1 MKAIVVKSE
10 NEKSKLV
17 WEEIPDIKPKP
28 DEVLVDIKATA
39 VNRADLLQAK
49 GLYPPPPGESE
60 IMGLEM
66 AGVVSA
72 VGDQV
77 KGRKIGERVVGL
89 LSGGGYAQQ
98 VAIHSQMLLQM
109 PDRWSFSQGAAIPE
123 VWLTAFSN
131 LFLEA
136 ELKSGQTVM
145 IHAGG
150 SGVGTAGIQMAREA
164 GAVVYVTAGTAAK
177 LDRCRELGA
186 ALGVNYKEQD
196 FVEEVI
202 KEQDFVEEVMAA
214 SHGRGVDIIL
224 DPIGGAYLNQNLDL
238 LNEGGRLVN
247 IGLLG
252 GGTAEINL
260 GAVLGKSLRIIGT
273 RLRSRPLVQKIEI
286 TRMFADRFWPM
297 LEAGRLQPIIDS
309 VFKIEDAHS
318 AHDYVKQNKNTGKVI
333 LEVETHD

>member
-1 MKAIVVKSE
+1 MKAIVVKTV
-10 NEKSKLV
+10 NKTLQLV
-17 WEEIPDIKPKP
+17 WEDIPDINPKP

-49 GLYPPPPGESE
+49 GLYPPPPGESA
-60 IMGLEM
+60 ILGLEM

-77 KGRKIGERVVGL
+77 QGRQIGDHVIGL

-98 VAIHSQMLLQM
+98 VAIHSEMLLQM
-109 PDRWSFSQGAAIPE
+109 PDRWSFSQGAAVPE

-131 LFLEA
+131 LFMEA
-136 ELKSGQTVM
+136 GLDSGQTVL

-164 GAVVYVTAGTAAK
+164 GAIVYVTAGTAAK

-186 ALGVNYKEQD
+186 ALGVNYKQ
-196 FVEEVI
+196 
-202 KEQDFVEEVMAA
+202 QDFVEEVMEA
-214 SHGRGVDIIL
+214 SQGRGVDIIL
-224 DPIGGAYLNQNLDL
+224 DPIGGAYLNQNLNL
-238 LNEGGRLVN
+238 LKECGRLVN

-252 GGTAEINL
+252 GSTAEINL

-273 RLRSRPLVQKIEI
+273 RLRSRPLAQKIEI
-286 TRMFADRFWPM
+286 TRMFTDRFWPM

-309 VFKIEDAHS
+309 VFKIEDAH
-318 AHDYVKQNKNTGKVI
+318 AAIKDMVVRGAGFVP
-333 LEVETHD
+333 

>member
-77 KGRKIGERVVGL
+77 KGRKI
-89 LSGGGYAQQ
+89 
-98 VAIHSQMLLQM
+98 MLLQM

-196 FVEEVI
+196 FVEEV
-202 KEQDFVEEVMAA
+202 MAA

-273 RLRSRPLVQKIEI
+273 RLRSRPLAQKIEI

>member
-1 MKAIVVKSE
+1 MKAIVVKT
-10 NEKSKLV
+10 EKKRPQLV
-17 WEEIPDIKPKP
+17 WEDVPDINPGP
-28 DEVLVDIKATA
+28 AEVLVDIKATA
-39 VNRADLLQAK
+39 VNRADLLQAL
-49 GLYPPPPGESE
+49 GLYPPPPGGSA
-60 IMGLEM
+60 ILGLEM

-72 VGDQV
+72 IGDQV
-77 KGRKIGERVVGL
+77 KGPKIGDRVIGL

-98 VAIHSQMLLQM
+98 VAVHSRMLLQM
-109 PDRWSFSQGAAIPE
+109 PDSWSFFQGAAIPE

-131 LFLEA
+131 LFMEA
-136 ELKSGQTVM
+136 GLTSGQTVL

-186 ALGVNYKEQD
+186 SLGINYKQ
-196 FVEEVI
+196 
-202 KEQDFVEEVMAA
+202 QDFVEEVMAA
-214 SHGRGVDIIL
+214 SQGRGVDIIL

-238 LNEGGRLVN
+238 LKDNGRLVN

-252 GGTAEINL
+252 GSTAEINL

-273 RLRSRPLVQKIEI
+273 RLRSRSLTEKIQI
-286 TRMFADRFWPM
+286 TQRFKEWFFPM
-297 LEAGRLQPIIDS
+297 LEDGKLAPVIDS
-309 VFKIEDAHS
+309 VYPIEAAQA

-333 LEVETHD
+333 LEVQTPS

>member
-1 MKAIVVKSE
+1 MKAIVVKSK
-10 NEKSKLV
+10 NEKIRLV
-17 WEEIPDIKPKP
+17 WEDVPDIKPKP
-28 DEVLVDIKATA
+28 EEVLVDIKATA

-60 IMGLEM
+60 ILGLEM

-72 VGDQV
+72 EGDRV
-77 KGRKIGERVVGL
+77 EGWRIGDRVMGL

-98 VAIHSQMLLQM
+98 VAIHSEMLLPM
-109 PDRWSFSQGAAIPE
+109 PDSWSFSQGAAVPE

-131 LFLEA
+131 LFMEGG
-136 ELKSGQTVM
+136 LKSGQKVM

-164 GAVVYVTAGTAAK
+164 GAFVYVTAGTAAK

-186 ALGVNYKEQD
+186 SLGVNYKEQ
-196 FVEEVI
+196 V
-202 KEQDFVEEVMAA
+202 FVEEVMAA
-214 SHGRGVDIIL
+214 TQGRGVDLIL

-238 LNEGGRLVN
+238 LKENGRLIN

-252 GGTAEINL
+252 GRTAEINL

-273 RLRSRPLVQKIEI
+273 RLRSRPLAQKIEI
-286 TRMFADRFWPM
+286 TRMFADRFWPI
-297 LEAGRLQPIIDS
+297 LEAGRLQPVIDTI
-309 VFKIEDAHS
+309 FPIKQALA
-318 AHDYVKQNKNTGKVI
+318 AHDYVKQNKNIGKVI
-333 LEVETHD
+333 LEVGDLD

>member
-1 MKAIVVKSE
+1 MKAVVVKSE
-10 NEKSKLV
+10 NMKSLLV
-17 WEEIPDIKPKP
+17 WEEVPDIKPGP

-49 GLYPPPPGESE
+49 GLYPPPPGESA
-60 IMGLEM
+60 ILGLEM

-72 VGDQV
+72 LGDRV
-77 KGRKIGERVVGL
+77 KGPKIGDRVIGL

-98 VAIHSQMLLQM
+98 AAIDSRMLLQM
-109 PDRWSFSQGAAIPE
+109 PDRWSFSQGAAVPE

-131 LFLEA
+131 LFMEA
-136 ELKSGQTVM
+136 GLTSGETVL

-186 ALGVNYKEQD
+186 TLGVNYKQQD
-196 FVEEVI
+196 IVEG
-202 KEQDFVEEVMAA
+202 VMAA
-214 SHGRGVDIIL
+214 SQGRGVDIIL

-238 LNEGGRLVN
+238 LKDNGRLVN

-252 GGTAEINL
+252 GSSAEINL

-273 RLRSRPLVQKIEI
+273 RLRSRPLAQKIEI

-297 LEAGRLQPIIDS
+297 LGAGKLEPIIDS
-309 VFKIEDAHS
+309 VFKIEDADK

-333 LEVETHD
+333 LEVGAPG

>member
-10 NEKSKLV
+10 NKNSQLV
-17 WEEIPDIKPKP
+17 WEEVPDIEPKP
-28 DEVLVDIKATA
+28 DEVLVDIRATA

-49 GLYPPPPGESE
+49 GLYPPPPGESA
-60 IMGLEM
+60 ILGLEM

-72 VGDQV
+72 VGGQV
-77 KGRKIGERVVGL
+77 QGHKIGDRVIGL

-98 VAIHSQMLLQM
+98 VAIHSRMLLQM
-109 PDRWSFSQGAAIPE
+109 PDGWSFIQGAAVPE

-131 LFLEA
+131 LFMEA
-136 ELKSGQTVM
+136 GLTSGQTVL

-164 GAVVYVTAGTAAK
+164 GAIVYVTAGTAVK

-186 ALGVNYKEQD
+186 ALGVNYKQQD
-196 FVEEVI
+196 FAEEI
-202 KEQDFVEEVMAA
+202 MAA
-214 SHGRGVDIIL
+214 TQGLGVDIIL
-224 DPIGGAYLNQNLDL
+224 DPIGGAYLSQNLDL
-238 LNEGGRLVN
+238 LKENGRLVN

-273 RLRSRPLVQKIEI
+273 RLRSRPLAQKIEI

-297 LEAGRLQPIIDS
+297 LEAGSLQPIIDS
-309 VFKIEDAHS
+309 VFKIEDADT

-333 LEVETHD
+333 LEVGAPIQSDMYPE

>member
-1 MKAIVVKSE
+1 
-10 NEKSKLV
+10 
-17 WEEIPDIKPKP
+17 
-28 DEVLVDIKATA
+28 
-39 VNRADLLQAK
+39 
-49 GLYPPPPGESE
+49 
-60 IMGLEM
+60 
-66 AGVVSA
+66 
-72 VGDQV
+72 
-77 KGRKIGERVVGL
+77 L

-98 VAIHSQMLLQM
+98 AAIDSRMLLQM
-109 PDRWSFSQGAAIPE
+109 PDRWSFSQGAAVPE

-131 LFLEA
+131 LFMEA
-136 ELKSGQTVM
+136 GLTSGETVL

-186 ALGVNYKEQD
+186 TLGVNYKQQD
-196 FVEEVI
+196 IVEG
-202 KEQDFVEEVMAA
+202 VMAA
-214 SHGRGVDIIL
+214 SQGRGVDIIL

-238 LNEGGRLVN
+238 LKDNGRLVN

-252 GGTAEINL
+252 GSSAEINL

-273 RLRSRPLVQKIEI
+273 RLRSRPLAQKIEI

-297 LEAGRLQPIIDS
+297 LGAGKLEPIIDS
-309 VFKIEDAHS
+309 VFKIEDADK

-333 LEVETHD
+333 LEVGAPG

>member
-1 MKAIVVKSE
+1 MKAIVVKTE
-10 NEKSKLV
+10 NKKPQLV
-17 WEEIPDIKPKP
+17 WEDVPDIKPRP

-39 VNRADLLQAK
+39 VNRADLLQAQ
-49 GLYPPPPGESE
+49 GLYPPPPGESA
-60 IMGLEM
+60 ILGLEM

-77 KGRKIGERVVGL
+77 KGRKIGDRVIGL

-98 VAIHSQMLLQM
+98 VVIDSRMLLQM
-109 PDRWSFSQGAAIPE
+109 PDGWSFSQGAAVPE

-131 LFLEA
+131 LFMEA
-136 ELKSGQTVM
+136 GLTSGQTLL

-186 ALGVNYKEQD
+186 ALGVNYKQQD
-196 FVEEVI
+196 FVKEVRT
-202 KEQDFVEEVMAA
+202 A
-214 SHGRGVDIIL
+214 SQGRGVDIIL

-238 LNEGGRLVN
+238 LKDNGRLVN

-252 GGTAEINL
+252 GSTAEINL

-273 RLRSRPLVQKIEI
+273 RLRSRPLAQKIEI
-286 TRMFADRFWPM
+286 TRMFTDRFWPM
-297 LEAGRLQPIIDS
+297 FEAGRLLPIIDS
-309 VFKIEDAHS
+309 AFKIEDADS

-333 LEVETHD
+333 LEVGGPILSG

>member
-10 NEKSKLV
+10 NKNLQLV
-17 WEEIPDIKPKP
+17 WEEVPDIEPKP
-28 DEVLVDIKATA
+28 DEVLVDIRATA

-49 GLYPPPPGESE
+49 GLYPPPPGESA
-60 IMGLEM
+60 ILGLEM

-72 VGDQV
+72 VGGQV
-77 KGRKIGERVVGL
+77 QGHKIGDRVIGL

-98 VAIHSQMLLQM
+98 VAIHSRMLLPM
-109 PDRWSFSQGAAIPE
+109 PDGWSFIQGAGVPE

-131 LFLEA
+131 LFMEA
-136 ELKSGQTVM
+136 GLDSGQTVL

-164 GAVVYVTAGTAAK
+164 GAIVYVTAGTAVK

-186 ALGVNYKEQD
+186 ALGVNYKQQD
-196 FVEEVI
+196 FAEEI
-202 KEQDFVEEVMAA
+202 MAA
-214 SHGRGVDIIL
+214 TQGLGVDIIL
-224 DPIGGAYLNQNLDL
+224 DPIGGAYLSQNLDL
-238 LNEGGRLVN
+238 LKENGRLVN

-273 RLRSRPLVQKIEI
+273 RLRSRPLAQKIEI
-286 TRMFADRFWPM
+286 TRTFADRFWP
-297 LEAGRLQPIIDS
+297 LLDAGRLQPIIDS
-309 VFKIEDAHS
+309 VFKIEDADD
-318 AHDYVKQNKNTGKVI
+318 AHDYVRQNKNTGKVV
-333 LEVETHD
+333 LEISTPQ

>member
-1 MKAIVVKSE
+1 MKAIVVKTE
-10 NEKSKLV
+10 NKKPQLV
-17 WEEIPDIKPKP
+17 WEEVPDIKPRP
-28 DEVLVDIKATA
+28 DEVLADIKATA

-49 GLYPPPPGESE
+49 GLYPPPPGESA
-60 IMGLEM
+60 ILGLEM

-72 VGDQV
+72 LGDRV
-77 KGRKIGERVVGL
+77 KGRKIGDRVIGL

-98 VAIHSQMLLQM
+98 AAIDSRMLIQL

-131 LFLEA
+131 LFMEA
-136 ELKSGQTVM
+136 GLTSGETVL

-177 LDRCRELGA
+177 LDRCRKLGA
-186 ALGVNYKEQD
+186 TLGVNYKQQD
-196 FVEEVI
+196 IVEA
-202 KEQDFVEEVMAA
+202 VMAA
-214 SHGRGVDIIL
+214 SQGRGVDVIL
-224 DPIGGAYLNQNLDL
+224 DPVGGAYLNQNLTL
-238 LNEGGRLVN
+238 LKENGRLVN

-252 GGTAEINL
+252 GASAEINL
-260 GAVLGKSLRIIGT
+260 GTVLGKSLRIIGT
-273 RLRSRPLVQKIEI
+273 RLRSRPLAQKIEI

-297 LEAGRLQPIIDS
+297 LGAGKLEPIIDS
-309 VFKIEDAHS
+309 VFKIEDADK

-333 LEVETHD
+333 LEVGAPD

>member
-1 MKAIVVKSE
+1 MWADV
-10 NEKSKLV
+10 
-17 WEEIPDIKPKP
+17 PDIRPKP
-28 DEVLVDIKATA
+28 EEVLVDIKATA

-60 IMGLEM
+60 ILGLEM

-77 KGRKIGERVVGL
+77 ERWRIGDRVLGL

-98 VAIHSQMLLQM
+98 VAIHYQILLPV
-109 PDRWSFSQGAAIPE
+109 PDNWSFSQAAAVPE

-131 LFLEA
+131 LFMEGG
-136 ELKSGQTVM
+136 LKSGQNVM

-186 ALGVNYKEQD
+186 SLGINYKQ
-196 FVEEVI
+196 
-202 KEQDFVEEVMAA
+202 QDFVEEVMAA
-214 SHGRGVDIIL
+214 SQGRGVDIIL
-224 DPIGGAYLNQNLDL
+224 DPIGGAYLSQNLDL
-238 LNEGGRLVN
+238 LKDNGRLVN

-252 GGTAEINL
+252 GSTAEINL

-273 RLRSRPLVQKIEI
+273 RLRSRSLTEKIQITQKFKEW
-286 TRMFADRFWPM
+286 FFPM
-297 LEAGRLQPIIDS
+297 LEDGKLEPVIDTVYPI
-309 VFKIEDAHS
+309 EAAQA

-333 LEVETHD
+333 LEVGDPG

>member
-1 MKAIVVKSE
+1 MKAIVVKSK
-10 NEKSKLV
+10 NEKLRFV
-17 WEEIPDIKPKP
+17 WENVPDIRPKP
-28 DEVLVDIKATA
+28 EEVLVDIKATA

-60 IMGLEM
+60 ILGLEM

-77 KGRKIGERVVGL
+77 EGWRIGDRVMGL

-98 VAIHSQMLLQM
+98 VAIHSEMLLPM
-109 PDRWSFSQGAAIPE
+109 PDSWSFSQGAAVPE

-131 LFLEA
+131 LFMEGG
-136 ELKSGQTVM
+136 LKSGQKVM

-186 ALGVNYKEQD
+186 ALGINYKEQD
-196 FVEEVI
+196 FVEEVR
-202 KEQDFVEEVMAA
+202 AA
-214 SHGRGVDIIL
+214 SQGRGVDIIL
-224 DPIGGAYLNQNLDL
+224 DPIGGDYLNQNLDL
-238 LNEGGRLVN
+238 LKENGRLVN

-252 GGTAEINL
+252 GSTAEFNL

-273 RLRSRPLVQKIEI
+273 RLRSRPLAQKIEI

-297 LEAGRLQPIIDS
+297 LEAGRLHPIIDS
-309 VFKIEDAHS
+309 VFRIEDAHT
-318 AHDYVKQNKNTGKVI
+318 AHDHVKQNKNTGKVI
-333 LEVETHD
+333 LEVGASG